1 MTNDRELPIERWIP
15 ELPEYGATMHVS
27 YLLNERRELRSEIS
41 TAENRLVENEK
52 ELMTAIKGLWTEGEI
67 AKAKLKFLDAVDEFI
82 NPLALHDDVL
92 KSVMDKTVRAVNN
105 I

>member
-1 MTNDRELPIERWIP
+1 
-15 ELPEYGATMHVS
+15 
-27 YLLNERRELRSEIS
+27 
-41 TAENRLVENEK
+41 
-52 ELMTAIKGLWTEGEI
+52 MTAIRGCVMEGEI